1 MLFSTTIRENIA
13 FGKDV
18 LTLEEIKIAA
28 ELANASKFI
37 DKLSNVQIK
46 YILNMLIWLLGFI
59 MHIIN
64 L

>member
-1 MLFSTTIRENIA
+1 LFSTTIRENIA

-37 DKLSNVQIK
+37 DKLPNVQIK
-46 YILNMLIWLLGFI
+46 YILNILIWLLGFI

>member
-1 MLFSTTIRENIA
+1 VLFSTTIRENIA

-37 DKLSNVQIK
+37 DKLPNVQIK
-46 YILNMLIWLLGFI
+46 YILNILIWLLGFI